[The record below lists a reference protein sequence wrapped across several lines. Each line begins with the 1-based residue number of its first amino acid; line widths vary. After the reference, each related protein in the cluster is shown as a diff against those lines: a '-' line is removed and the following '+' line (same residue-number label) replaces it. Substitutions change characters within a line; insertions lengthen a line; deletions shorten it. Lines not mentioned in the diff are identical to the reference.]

1 MFKAVM
7 MTIAQE
13 FTHHWG
19 ILHVY
24 LLQKKCCIMI
34 TAYTATDGRVDNST
48 SIDEENSR
56 HRLELPNSRTFSS
69 VDDVPNSFNNEKSV
83 AITRIPKLHTS

>member
-48 SIDEENSR
+48 LIDEEIVDTGWNYLTLGRSAQLMMSPTALTMR
-56 HRLELPNSRTFSS
+56 NVEL
-69 VDDVPNSFNNEKSV
+69 
-83 AITRIPKLHTS
+83 